1 MGSKSP
7 WGARENKIWLLGGS
21 VKQQHLHLSGG
32 GGGGETA
39 QKPHCT
45 SAIGPGSEMA
55 L

>member
-32 GGGGETA
+32 GVGEKWPRNHTA
-39 QKPHCT
+39 LVP
-45 SAIGPGSEMA
+45 
-55 L
+55 